1 MRFGATLFSD
11 EPIVLSKHGLLSD
24 GLMVRPRP
32 GILVVGTIYSNLWI
46 YNHPAAQD
54 CILQEIKELGKLGD
68 QIPIPTSH
76 GHLRQIHQR
85 VVVQVLSHRVVANDV
100 IPRIVFNSVYP
111 VSLKSRCIKNRPS
124 YTQHHATTSS

>member
-1 MRFGATLFSD
+1 
-11 EPIVLSKHGLLSD
+11 
-24 GLMVRPRP
+24 MVRPRP

>member
-1 MRFGATLFSD
+1 MRLGATLFSD
-11 EPIVLSKHGLLSD
+11 EPIVLSKHGLWF
-24 GLMVRPRP
+24 MVRPRP

-85 VVVQVLSHRVVANDV
+85 VVVQVLSHRIVTNDV
-100 IPRIVFNSVYP
+100 IPRIDFNSK
-111 VSLKSRCIKNRPS
+111 LL
-124 YTQHHATTSS
+124 